1 MNENH
6 KRALTAYLYSIEKD
20 LEIVQRTLEHD
31 SMKSDHIFYTITRDV
46 RQSTKAD
53 LLHAVSRM
61 LDEIRTIK
69 EKYQLQT
76 ENESTR
82 RRISTT
88 LSDIWI
94 TINEMRPKPLEG
106 YGQVTE
112 RDEEMLNSSVSRLL
126 TILEEMYSSL

>member
-46 RQSTKAD
+46 RQNTKAD

-61 LDEIRTIK
+61 FDEIRTMK
-69 EKYQLQT
+69 REYQLQT
-76 ENESTR
+76 TNESSR
-82 RRISTT
+82 RQISAT

-94 TINEMRPKPLEG
+94 K
-106 YGQVTE
+106 
-112 RDEEMLNSSVSRLL
+112 D
-126 TILEEMYSSL
+126 